1 MTFHPDE
8 LHCTGNRYTDQYIAA
23 ARDLGLTVEIVNP
36 RRGTVLI
43 SGNGRE
49 VTVTA
54 AIVGCNNLVA
64 ARFSS
69 NKFLTQTRLLEGGFR
84 VPPFRR
90 LEPAAFSGLTQLI
103 DELTTFARLHW
114 PVVLKPVKGHGGVG
128 VFASLEDETDLAW
141 AAEQLWEFAPD
152 EVMVEKH
159 IHGRHYRIKLLD
171 HEVIGMLERF
181 PAFVVGD
188 GNTSI
193 RELVERKNEF
203 KRHLQLEPIALNER
217 VDRILTRSGLNLDSI
232 LPEGQRQQLQVES
245 NQHVGGD
252 TEILPVD
259 TLSAETREYL
269 ARASRYIGLKWVGFD
284 FIVDDVGDPDAW
296 RTGYINETSSALVPA
311 EFHPGR
317 SRKSYLRTATQI
329 LRSCFGLGAC

>member
-8 LHCTGNRYTDQYIAA
+8 LHCTGNRYADQYIAA
-23 ARDLGLTVEIVNP
+23 ARDLGLSVEIISP

-69 NKFLTQTRLLEGGFR
+69 NKFLTQTRLQAGGFR

-90 LEPAAFSGLTQLI
+90 LETGAFAGPAQLV
-103 DELTTFARLHW
+103 DELLAFAGQHW
-114 PVVLKPVKGHGGVG
+114 PVVLKPLKGHGGVN
-128 VFASLEDETDLAW
+128 VFAGLENESDLAW
-141 AAEQLWEFAPD
+141 AARQLWEFAAG
-152 EVMVEKH
+152 ELLVEKH
-159 IHGRHYRIKLLD
+159 IHGRHFRIKLLD

-181 PAFVVGD
+181 PASVVGD
-188 GNTSI
+188 GVASI
-193 RELVERKNEF
+193 NELVTRKNAF
-203 KRHLQLEPIALNER
+203 KRHLQIEPIALNDR
-217 VDRILTRSGLNLDSI
+217 VDRVLARCGLTLDSV
-232 LPEGQRQQLQVES
+232 LPAGQRQPLQVES

-252 TEILPVD
+252 TEILPLD
-259 TLSAETREYL
+259 TLSTETRDYL

-284 FIVDDVGDPDAW
+284 YIVEDIGARDAW
-296 RTGYINETSSALVPA
+296 RHGYINETSSALVPA

-317 SRKSYLRTATQI
+317 QRSSYLDTANRI
-329 LRSCFGLGAC
+329 LRSCFGLGTC